1 MYEVGGGSAERLD
14 GVWVSLPPPIGAG
27 SRFIMVFLFIYFL
40 IVFYMFNGQLS
51 EAGAPRHFL
60 KPPGGC
66 DFQAVFGD
74 QKPKVKAR

>member
-14 GVWVSLPPPIGAG
+14 GVWVSLPPLARATDSLG
-27 SRFIMVFLFIYFL
+27 FFYFL

-60 KPPGGC
+60 RPPGGC

>member
-14 GVWVSLPPPIGAG
+14 GVWVSLPPHWRGLQIHY
-27 SRFIMVFLFIYFL
+27 VFLFIYFL

>member
-14 GVWVSLPPPIGAG
+14 GVWVSLPPLARATDSLG
-27 SRFIMVFLFIYFL
+27 FLFIFL
-40 IVFYMFNGQLS
+40 IMFYMFNGQLS

-60 KPPGGC
+60 RPPGGC